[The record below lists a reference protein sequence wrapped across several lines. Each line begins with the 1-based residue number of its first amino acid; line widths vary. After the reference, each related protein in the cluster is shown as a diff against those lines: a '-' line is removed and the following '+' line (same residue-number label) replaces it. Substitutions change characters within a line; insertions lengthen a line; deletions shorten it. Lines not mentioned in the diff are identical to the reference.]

1 MFAVNPKDSMEPAE
15 TKRSAVIR
23 RFLLNSVKAKSPH
36 LIHDAMETFEITRQA
51 VHHHLA
57 ALVDEGYLAAE
68 GNTRGRV
75 YTLGPHRSHSGIFPL
90 KGLSESDVYYRDF
103 GIVFSDL
110 PKELE
115 SICHYG
121 FTEMLN
127 NAVDHSGGET
137 ATVSVDRTAQNILI
151 GISDDGEGIFNHIAR
166 LLNLGDPREAILE
179 LSKGKLTTD
188 PENHTGQ
195 GIFFA
200 SRAFD
205 VFAIVSGDLTFS
217 HAAGYTK
224 DFLLHNDNH
233 HKGTRVMMQIG
244 MDSRRT
250 LSSVFDEF
258 TAGEEEDFAFNR
270 TVVPVRLAL
279 YEGERLVSRSQAKRI
294 LNRVEKFKTV
304 LLDFSGVDLIGQ
316 AFADEVFRV
325 FVRRNPQIE
334 LAPINMTEEVRR
346 MVTAAQKNPD

>member
-1 MFAVNPKDSMEPAE
+1 MESTE
-15 TKRSAVIR
+15 TKRSAIIR
-23 RFLLNSVKAKSPH
+23 RFLLNSVKAKNPH

-75 YTLGPHRSHSGIFPL
+75 YTLGPHRSHLGTFPL

-103 GIVFSDL
+103 GIVFGDL

-121 FTEMLN
+121 FTEILN
-127 NAVDHSGGET
+127 NAIDHSGGET
-137 ATVSVDRTAQNILI
+137 ATVSVERTTEKILI
-151 GISDDGEGIFNHIAR
+151 AISDDGEGIFNHIAR
-166 LLNLGDPREAILE
+166 VLKLGDPREAILE

-195 GIFFA
+195 GIFFT

-205 VFAIVSGDLTFS
+205 LFAIISGELTFA
-217 HAAGYTK
+217 HVAEQTK
-224 DFLLHNDNH
+224 DALLHNDNH
-233 HKGTRVMMQIG
+233 HKGTGVIMQIG
-244 MDSRRT
+244 MDSKRT
-250 LSSVFDEF
+250 LSSVFNEF

-270 TVVPVRLAL
+270 TIVPVRLAL
-279 YEGERLVSRSQAKRI
+279 YEGEKLVSRSQAKRI

-325 FVRRNPQIE
+325 FARKNPQIQ
-334 LAPINMTEEVRR
+334 LTPINMTEEVRR